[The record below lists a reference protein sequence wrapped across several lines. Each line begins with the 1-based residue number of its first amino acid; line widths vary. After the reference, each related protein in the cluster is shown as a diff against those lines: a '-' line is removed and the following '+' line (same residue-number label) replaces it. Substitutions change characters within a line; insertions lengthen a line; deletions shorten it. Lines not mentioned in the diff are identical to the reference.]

1 MPGRRSSATFLP
13 LRSRMTGSSVAVR
26 MVSTGAMSASGDVPG
41 TSMTHVHEVTASW
54 REVSERSMT
63 TTASTSTPGGSSG
76 VSRSGSASRST
87 SAPSGSVRSTS
98 RYSPSDSWPV
108 DSASPKCIFGRG
120 EKPSV
125 LAIGSSARRRARSQ
139 QRARSRWLVKR
150 TLPSLR

>member
-1 MPGRRSSATFLP
+1 
-13 LRSRMTGSSVAVR
+13 
-26 MVSTGAMSASGDVPG
+26 
-41 TSMTHVHEVTASW
+41 MTHVHEVTASW

-63 TTASTSTPGGSSG
+63 TTASTSMPGGSSG

-87 SAPSGSVRSTS
+87 VGPSGSVRSTS
-98 RYSPSDSWPV
+98 RYSASDSWPV

-125 LAIGSSARRRARSQ
+125 QATGSSARRSARSQ
-139 QRARSRWLVKR
+139 QRATSRWLVKR